1 MRRGLIVL
9 CLWLACLH
17 AGAETLV
24 LAYPERQRLP
34 FMAEAP
40 SNEGIYRDVFSRA
53 AALIGYELTILR
65 LPKKRLF
72 QYMREGRVDLYPG
85 SFSRDRVATM
95 NWMEFG
101 LMTKEVCIT
110 RDEVP
115 PIDDLAKAPPLR
127 LLHEIGDSRAGFNK
141 LYPNLTPVEFGARID
156 LDLAVTLLKGRR
168 GDLFIIEKQP
178 LQHYLAIHKL
188 ASLNEIGLTY
198 HEHCIGREQPV
209 LLGFARASKYY
220 AERLNPEYERSRP
233 LAPGNLPTVI
243 DERSVAGQ
251 LRQALKEMEARGEI
265 RRIIAAHTESP

>member
-1 MRRGLIVL
+1 
-9 CLWLACLH
+9 
-17 AGAETLV
+17 
-24 LAYPERQRLP
+24 
-34 FMAEAP
+34 
-40 SNEGIYRDVFSRA
+40 
-53 AALIGYELTILR
+53 
-65 LPKKRLF
+65 
-72 QYMREGRVDLYPG
+72 
-85 SFSRDRVATM
+85 M

-265 RRIIAAHTESP
+265 RRIIVAHTESP